1 MFLHAPALQLS
12 NICVAAWQSDK
23 TVAPVLPTMHA
34 VTANVVV
41 MVEQNKKNIRGC
53 TAVSGT

>member
-1 MFLHAPALQLS
+1 LS

-34 VTANVVV
+34 VTANDVVTLD
-41 MVEQNKKNIRGC
+41 QNKKNIRGR
-53 TAVSGT
+53 AAAPGT

>member
-1 MFLHAPALQLS
+1 MRPALQLS